1 MGSKAG
7 CRFQEVPLLQ
17 IETIHHVSLPV
28 TDLARAKAFYRGV
41 LGLEEIPRPAF
52 DFPGAWYAL
61 GDRHLHLIV
70 GEQSTLRDGKAIDS
84 HDIHF
89 AIRVRSYRGALEHFK
104 SLGYDAGATD
114 PARRLREN
122 PTGKAGFPQI
132 YVLDPDRNV
141 VEINAERLD

>member
-1 MGSKAG
+1 MRVLRPSDYGADKLTSTPFWSASG
-7 CRFQEVPLLQ
+7 R
-17 IETIHHVSLPV
+17 
-28 TDLARAKAFYRGV
+28 DLYNVR
-41 LGLEEIPRPAF
+41 
-52 DFPGAWYAL
+52 D
-61 GDRHLHLIV
+61 LHLIV
-70 GEQSTLRDGKAIDS
+70 GEQSTFRDGKAIDS

-104 SLGYDAGATD
+104 ALGYDAGAAD

-141 VEINAERLD
+141 VEINAEHLD